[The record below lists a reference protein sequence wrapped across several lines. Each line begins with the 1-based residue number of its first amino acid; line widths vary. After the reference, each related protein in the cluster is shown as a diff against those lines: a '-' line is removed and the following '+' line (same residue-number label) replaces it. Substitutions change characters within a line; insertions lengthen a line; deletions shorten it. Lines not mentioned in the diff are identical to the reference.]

1 MRVLI
6 TGITGFVGRHLRSL
20 LRPPDDSVFGTS
32 YPDKPLPSEADV
44 FFLDM
49 RWERDVYEIV
59 KDVKPEAVY
68 HLAALSNVGHSWE
81 KRRETLETN
90 LMGTLYLLEAVK
102 KFTPG
107 ARVLF
112 ISSSDVYGF
121 GSADASP
128 VPKSL
133 SEKDGAGVVNPYAF
147 SKLACELLSDF
158 YVRIENLDVV
168 MTRSFPH
175 TGPGQDPDFVCS
187 DWARQVARIE
197 RGSAEPVIRVGNLD
211 CERDYTDVRDTV
223 RAYVL
228 LMQKG
233 RRGGLYNV
241 CSGRGISLRNILGLL
256 LSYSDAK
263 IKVEVDARKLRK
275 VDIPVL
281 VGDNSKLRADTGWEA
296 EIPFEKTLRDLLTD
310 WRSRIS

>member
-20 LRPPDDSVFGTS
+20 FRPPGDSVFGTS
-32 YPDKPLPSEADV
+32 YPDQPLPDEADV

-59 KDVKPEAVY
+59 KEVKPEAVY

-90 LMGTLYLLEAVK
+90 LLGTLYLLEAVK

-107 ARVLF
+107 ARLLF

-121 GSADASP
+121 GAGDGSTHP
-128 VPKSL
+128 GIL
-133 SEKDGAGVVNPYAF
+133 REKDGARAANPYAF

-175 TGPGQDPDFVCS
+175 TGPGQGPDFVCS

-211 CERDYTDVRDTV
+211 CERDYSDVRDTV

-228 LMQKG
+228 LMRKG
-233 RRGGLYNV
+233 RRGEIYNV
-241 CSGRGISLRNILGLL
+241 CSGLGISLRKILDLL
-256 LSYSDAK
+256 LSFSDTK
-263 IKVEVDARKLRK
+263 IKIEVDKRKLRK
-275 VDIPVL
+275 VDIPLL
-281 VGDNSKLRADTGWEA
+281 VGDNSKLRADTGWKP
-296 EIPFEKTLRDLLTD
+296 EIPLEKTLRDLLAD
-310 WRSRIS
+310 WRGRAD